1 MFQSHILTEQGG
13 MYEIEFLAVIHIGVI
28 TDGIN
33 LDDWLMGFD
42 SQVRRYDSVINHTGC
57 DSTP

>member
-1 MFQSHILTEQGG
+1 
-13 MYEIEFLAVIHIGVI
+13 MYATEFLAVIHIGVI

-42 SQVRRYDSVINHTGC
+42 SQLSRYDSVINHTGR